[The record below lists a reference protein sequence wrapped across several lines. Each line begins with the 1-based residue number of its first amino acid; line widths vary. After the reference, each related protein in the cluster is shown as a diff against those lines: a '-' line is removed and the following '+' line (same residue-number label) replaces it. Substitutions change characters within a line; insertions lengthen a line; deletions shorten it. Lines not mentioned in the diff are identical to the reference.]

1 MKDQIFY
8 HSIHTQSQNREMYFW
23 MRQRVDSVVLRA
35 AEDGEVGGY
44 RYRSFFLRQ
53 WNVLKWTLVK
63 IPYVCEYP
71 NIYSMAHFKL
81 VNFKV
86 CGLCLNKAAILKASS
101 KTNVH
106 CHCFYLALHWGTWQW
121 WRFRRSVVSDFCDPM
136 DHSPPRSSVLGILKA
151 RILEWVAISF
161 FRGSSRPR
169 DRTQISLTAGR
180 FFPNWGIREAREP
193 GVKIEMEGLPWWSS
207 G

>member
-1 MKDQIFY
+1 MLRERT
-8 HSIHTQSQNREMYFW
+8 IHTQSQNREMCLW

-86 CGLCLNKAAILKASS
+86 CGLCLNKAAILKVSS
-101 KTNVH
+101 KANVH
-106 CHCFYLALHWGTWQW
+106 HHRFYVALHWGTWRW
-121 WRFRRSVVSDFCDPM
+121 WRYRRSVVSDSCDPM
-136 DHSPPRSSVLGILKA
+136 DHSPPGSSVLGILQA
-151 RILEWVAISF
+151 RILESVATSFSRGIILTQESNPVSCIAGSF
-161 FRGSSRPR
+161 FT
-169 DRTQISLTAGR
+169 DWAM
-180 FFPNWGIREAREP
+180 REA
-193 GVKIEMEGLPWWSS
+193 L
-207 G
+207 